1 MGQKVHPYGLR
12 LGITTDWKSRWF
24 ADGAQYRDYIEQ
36 DDKIRK
42 YLRNL
47 LPHAAIGKIEI
58 ERTRER
64 VRVTVHTARP
74 GIVIGRR
81 GAQADEIRAYLE
93 KMESKAARAQTGK
106 DINIQVNLDI
116 VEVKTPDADAK
127 LLSQAIAE
135 QLSSR
140 VSFRRAM
147 RKAVNTAIKAGA
159 LGVKVQTSG
168 RLGGSEMSR
177 TEGYHEGKVPLHTLR
192 ADIDYG
198 LSEARTA
205 AGQIGVKVWI
215 YKGDVIVQRG
225 QGNLAAQRAQ
235 AAQVAAK
242 APTPPPRR
250 GRSRPPGATVKVS
263 RTTPTAQATASKP
276 APPPKSGADQAPAPT
291 AKAQEKAAEA
301 KPETPAPAEVRPAK
315 TPEEIKPAKPETA
328 EPKASEPT
336 ETAET
341 KAEAPKTA
349 GKKSEG
355 KKPETKKAEAAQAEA
370 KEPGEKAAEAETS
383 QGRDIKEAGSDSPEE
398 GEGK

>member
-24 ADGAQYRDYIEQ
+24 ADGAQYRDYVEQ

-42 YLRNL
+42 YLKNL
-47 LPHAAIGKIEI
+47 LPHAAIGRMEI

-81 GAQADEIRAYLE
+81 GSQADEIRAYLE
-93 KMESKAARAQTGK
+93 KIESKAARAQTGK
-106 DINIQVNLDI
+106 DINIGVNLDI
-116 VEVKTPDADAK
+116 VEVKSPDADAQ
-127 LLSQAIAE
+127 LLSQAVAE
-135 QLSSR
+135 QLASR

-147 RKAVNTAIKAGA
+147 RKSVNTAMKAGA

-198 LSEARTA
+198 FSEAHTS

-225 QGNLAAQRAQ
+225 QGNLEAQRAQ
-235 AAQVAAK
+235 AAQLAEK
-242 APTPPPRR
+242 APPSQPRR
-250 GRSRPPGATVKVS
+250 GRSRAPAAQVKVS
-263 RTTPTAQATASKP
+263 R
-276 APPPKSGADQAPAPT
+276 GGAPAP
-291 AKAQEKAAEA
+291 AAA
-301 KPETPAPAEVRPAK
+301 VKG
-315 TPEEIKPAKPETA
+315 
-328 EPKASEPT
+328 S
-336 ETAET
+336 
-341 KAEAPKTA
+341 
-349 GKKSEG
+349 GG
-355 KKPETKKAEAAQAEA
+355 AQACGA
-370 KEPGEKAAEAETS
+370 QGCN
-383 QGRDIKEAGSDSPEE
+383 QGRGAQG
-398 GEGK
+398 